1 MAAGTTDGAG
11 KPLELFG
18 HPIGLSYL
26 FTTEMWERFSYY
38 GMRAILIYSLVNYL
52 LLRPTADSVIG
63 YHAIKHAFEWSG
75 AAFTYVGEYIW
86 YLISSACDSLAYP
99 SVLIITLAIIA
110 LGLAAL
116 WYAQQRRISTLSI
129 VLASIFGGLTLAFAF
144 LGWLGIRAAYAPI
157 GLVIHE
163 LDVQPFSSLIYGNY
177 TSFVYLTPIIGGII
191 ADRWIGQRNS
201 VVIGAIIM
209 AAGEFTLMVPQLFF
223 LGLLL
228 LIIGN
233 GFFKPNIST
242 QVGNL
247 YKPGDSRIDRAFSI
261 FYLGINL
268 GAFFSPLVC
277 GKLGDVYGYHWGYFA
292 AGVGMV
298 IGLIFYLFALRTLPQ
313 DRAARIKAHTDE
325 KKPLTAEDWKATIAL
340 FLLFIPGSLF
350 WAAYEQQGN
359 TIALFAQDL
368 TDRRL
373 IPGLIDWQIPPAW
386 FQSFNPAFIL
396 LFTPLVIW
404 IWTMQ
409 AKRKKEPSVLTKM
422 ALGNLMMGASYL
434 VMIAAVYFTG
444 HGQVSWLWLL
454 LFFAVITMGELYFS
468 PIGLALTARVAP
480 PQILSM
486 MMGVWLLTSFTG
498 NQLQGI
504 IGSYFSRMPKEEF
517 FLLCAAIGAFAG
529 IVFWL
534 FNYPLKAILE
544 SRANRPMAATPP
556 MTEASAGETITP
568 KPPG

>member
-1 MAAGTTDGAG
+1 MAGGTAGGAV
-11 KPLELFG
+11 KERSLFG

-52 LLRPTADSVIG
+52 LLHPTADSVIG
-63 YHAIKHAFEWSG
+63 YHALKHFFELVYNG
-75 AAFTYVGEYIW
+75 GQP
-86 YLISSACDSLAYP
+86 LGPQPLSS
-99 SVLIITLAIIA
+99 I
-110 LGLAAL
+110 
-116 WYAQQRRISTLSI
+116 
-129 VLASIFGGLTLAFAF
+129 
-144 LGWLGIRAAYAPI
+144 
-157 GLVIHE
+157 
-163 LDVQPFSSLIYGNY
+163 IYGTY

-191 ADRWIGQRNS
+191 ADRWLGQRNS
-201 VVIGAIIM
+201 VIVGAAIM
-209 AAGEFTLMVPQLFF
+209 AVGEFTLMAPHLFF
-223 LGLLL
+223 LGLFL

-261 FYLGINL
+261 FYVGINL
-268 GAFFSPLVC
+268 GAFFSPLIC
-277 GKLGDVYGYHWGYFA
+277 GSLGEAYGYHWGYFA
-292 AGVGMV
+292 AGAGMV
-298 IGLIFYLFALRTLPQ
+298 IGLVSYLFALRTLPQ
-313 DRAARIKAHTDE
+313 DRATRIKTQKEE
-325 KKPLTAEDWKATIAL
+325 KKQMTAEDWKASIAL

-359 TIALFAQDL
+359 TIAIFAQDL

-373 IPGLIDWQIPPAW
+373 IPGIIDWQIPYTW
-386 FQSFNPAFIL
+386 FQAFNPGFIM
-396 LFTPLVIW
+396 LFTPLVIG
-404 IWTMQ
+404 IWAWQ
-409 AKRKKEPSVLTKM
+409 SKRKKEPSVLTKM

-444 HGQVSWLWLL
+444 SHGQVSWLWLL

-480 PQILSM
+480 PKIVSM
-486 MMGVWLLTSFTG
+486 MMGVWLMTSFTG
-498 NQLQGI
+498 NQLQGY

-517 FLLCAAIGAFAG
+517 FLMCASIGALAG

-534 FNYPLKAILE
+534 FNFPLKAILE
-544 SRANRPMAATPP
+544 SRANRPMADVPP
-556 MTEASAGETITP
+556 MAEP
-568 KPPG
+568 